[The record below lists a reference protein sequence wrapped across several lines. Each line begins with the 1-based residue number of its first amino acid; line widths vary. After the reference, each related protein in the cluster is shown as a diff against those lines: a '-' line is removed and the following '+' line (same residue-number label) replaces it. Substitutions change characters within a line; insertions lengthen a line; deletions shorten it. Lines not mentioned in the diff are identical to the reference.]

1 MWRFEIFSALKLG
14 EGKQMAKQVSK
25 VLQVRHHEVV
35 PEVAP
40 EVSSEA
46 IFETAIVNLFDIDPY
61 AEPESPLNIDLDL
74 DQIEDSEE

>member
-1 MWRFEIFSALKLG
+1 
-14 EGKQMAKQVSK
+14 MAKQASK
-25 VLQVRHHEVV
+25 VLQVTH

-40 EVSSEA
+40 DAPPKAV
-46 IFETAIVNLFDIDPY
+46 FETVALNLLDIDPN